1 MRRLILSGLL
11 VLVALPVMA
20 MEGGKMH
27 DERRLEPPQEKV
39 LKILWQQQKAW
50 QAPSLGYF
58 TKTGLLMDA
67 DHPMDSKTQANLA
80 SLSGFNVG
88 MLNIVLKEL
97 VPAML
102 MRHPGSSLLKEGAPE
117 GEAYIFH
124 ITPRAQDY
132 LKKIGIK

>member
-1 MRRLILSGLL
+1 MQRQILSILL

-27 DERRLEPPQEKV
+27 DEHRLGPPEEKV

-58 TKTGLLMDA
+58 TKTGVLIDA
-67 DHPMDSKTQANLA
+67 DHPMDQKKQASLVT
-80 SLSGFNVG
+80 LSGFKLGVINV
-88 MLNIVLKEL
+88 VLKEL
-97 VPAML
+97 VPTML
-102 MRHPGSSLLKEGAPE
+102 MQHPGSSLFKGGAPE

-132 LKKIGIK
+132 LKKIGVK